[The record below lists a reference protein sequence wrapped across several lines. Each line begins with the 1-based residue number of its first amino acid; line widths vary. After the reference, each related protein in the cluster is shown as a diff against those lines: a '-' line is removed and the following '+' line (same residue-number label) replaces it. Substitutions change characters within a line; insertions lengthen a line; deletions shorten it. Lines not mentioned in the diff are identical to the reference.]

1 MSISK
6 LQILKLL
13 SRSIYQFMPRSV
25 SHPTR
30 AIAGYEDALQLN
42 SYFFDFLMKVSI
54 FSPSACFIANGDSRF
69 LLTQGQGHTGR

>member
-25 SHPTR
+25 SHPPWT
-30 AIAGYEDALQLN
+30 IAGYEDALQLN
-42 SYFFDFLMKVSI
+42 SYFFDFS
-54 FSPSACFIANGDSRF
+54 
-69 LLTQGQGHTGR
+69 